1 MFERFDKDSRAV
13 VVQAREEVR
22 RLGDPAVEAEHL
34 LLILARLSDGDAGR
48 VLAESGLTHDGVRDA
63 LDAARRRSLD
73 VAGVGG
79 AIVAL
84 AEQPPPLVGEPR
96 WGTSAKRALQRAAR
110 SAQSRGDRS
119 LRPTHL
125 LLGVLSANEGTVSR
139 AVAETG
145 VDRNALVARAEEA
158 LGAPR

>member
-1 MFERFDKDSRAV
+1 MFERFDKDARAV

-22 RLGDPAVEAEHL
+22 RLGEPTVEAEHL
-34 LLILARLSDGDAGR
+34 LLILARRTDGDAGR
-48 VLAESGLTHDGVRDA
+48 VLAGSGLTQDGLRHA

-73 VAGVGG
+73 TAGVGDVM
-79 AIVAL
+79 VAL

-110 SAQSRGDRS
+110 SAQARGDRR

-125 LLGVLSANEGTVSR
+125 LLGVLRAHEGTVPR
-139 AVAETG
+139 AVAEAG
-145 VDRNALVARAEEA
+145 VDREALVARAEEA
-158 LGAPR
+158 LGR